1 MKKLIIPI
9 VLSAIVMSSCQF
21 FENIFKKKTVV
32 DTLAVWEAKQDSIK
46 RVEMQ
51 KAKLIEEARLAKEK
65 AIQDSLRRL
74 QENKFHVIIGSF
86 KVPTN
91 ADGYQQAVASLG
103 FNNPRIVE
111 SKNGFRMV
119 SVAAFDTYGKAF
131 TEIQRINQGREEPI
145 ELWVFEAQF

>member
-9 VLSAIVMSSCQF
+9 LLSAFLLSGCQF
-21 FENIFKKKTVV
+21 FENIFKKKTAV
-32 DTLAVWEAKQDSIK
+32 DTLAAWEAKQDSIK

-51 KAKLIEEARLAKEK
+51 KAKLIEEARLAKER
-65 AIQDSLRRL
+65 AMQDSLRRL
-74 QENKFHVIIGSF
+74 QENRFHVIIGSF

-91 ADGYQQAVASLG
+91 ADGYQQAVAAMG

-131 TEIQRINQGREEPI
+131 TEIKRINQGKKEPI
-145 ELWVFEAQF
+145 ELWVFEAK

>member
-91 ADGYQQAVASLG
+91 ADGYQQAVASFG

-131 TEIQRINQGREEPI
+131 TEIKRINQGREEPI